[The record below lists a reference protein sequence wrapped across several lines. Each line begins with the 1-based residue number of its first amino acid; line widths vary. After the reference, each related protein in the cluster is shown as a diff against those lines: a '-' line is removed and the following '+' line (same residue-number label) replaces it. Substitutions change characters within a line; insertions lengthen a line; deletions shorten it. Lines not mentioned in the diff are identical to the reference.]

1 MNIDKN
7 FWEQVKQEWSKSIII
22 EDKKKLIKSK
32 VLSIL
37 DEDDFDESNNIGS
50 AIEFLTDD
58 LEDI

>member
-1 MNIDKN
+1 MNIDKI